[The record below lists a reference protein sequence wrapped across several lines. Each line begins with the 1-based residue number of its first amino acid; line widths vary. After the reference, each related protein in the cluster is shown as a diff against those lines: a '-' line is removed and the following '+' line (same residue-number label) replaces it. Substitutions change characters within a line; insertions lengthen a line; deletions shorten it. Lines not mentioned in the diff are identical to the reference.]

1 MSDPD
6 AGAPSAPVD
15 ELAAFYRF
23 LAESEFDGYCDL
35 YAHLARSLAD
45 DRELLERVVTMAPGP
60 KLLPVLL
67 FAAVHAIVL
76 GEPHLE
82 LAACYRDDPGAP
94 ADAWPPFRSLV
105 VERFDELAELVAT
118 RTIQTNEVGRSAVL
132 LPAFTAVARAAGRPL
147 TLVELGPSAGLNLL
161 FDRYAVTYSDG
172 ITVGDADA
180 AVQLACEVR
189 GRLGPPRDGTAPSV
203 RARVGIDLA
212 PVDVTDPEACRWL
225 EACVWPRLTDRA
237 HRLRAAIDLA
247 RTAPPDLRTGNALD
261 LLGAVVDRSDPD
273 TVVCVF
279 ATWVLAYFSH
289 DERAELG
296 ALLDELGA
304 RRDLALVTAEYPS
317 IAPFIDRPE
326 RPADAGEGRA
336 ATVVG
341 ISTWLDGRRS
351 SRPVAWCHAHGAW
364 IDWLD
369 AASADAR

>member
-1 MSDPD
+1 MTDPG
-6 AGAPSAPVD
+6 AGATFDRVD
-15 ELAAFYRF
+15 DLAAFYRF

-45 DRELLERVVTMAPGP
+45 DRELVERVATMAPNA

-67 FAAVHAIVL
+67 FAAVHFLLL
-76 GEPHLE
+76 GEPDLD

-94 ADAWPPFRSLV
+94 ADPWPLFRSLLE
-105 VERFDELAELVAT
+105 ERFDELASLVAT
-118 RTIQTNEVGRSAVL
+118 RTIQTNEVGRSGVL
-132 LPAFTAVARAAGRPL
+132 LPCFTSVARDAARPL

-161 FDRYAVTYSDG
+161 LDRYAVRYSDG
-172 ITVGDADA
+172 VAVGDPDA
-180 AVQLACEVR
+180 KVQLACEVR
-189 GRLGPPRDGTAPSV
+189 GPLRPPRDPTAPPI
-203 RARVGIDLA
+203 RARLGIDLA

-237 HRLRAAIDLA
+237 NRLRAAIDLA
-247 RTAPPDLRTGNALD
+247 RSTPPDLRTGNALD
-261 LLGAVVDRSDPD
+261 LLAAAVDRTDPD
-273 TVVCVF
+273 TVVCIF

-289 DERAELG
+289 DQRAELG
-296 ALLDELGA
+296 SLLDELGA

-326 RPADAGEGRA
+326 RPATAGEGQA
-336 ATVVG
+336 ATVAG
-341 ISTWLDGRRS
+341 ISTWLDGRRA

-369 AASADAR
+369 AASADPS